1 MLKTMSCINIV
12 QDCGICFFQ
21 QGCNEQGCNKVGLCN
36 FPQSHPY
43 QCRRPATKSQVCE
56 STGVVVAPY
65 TDFPQLLSVLLRM
78 LGEGGDMAVKRD
90 LLRLLGIL
98 GALDPHQHK
107 ARLHILYAQV

>member
-1 MLKTMSCINIV
+1 M
-12 QDCGICFFQ
+12 
-21 QGCNEQGCNKVGLCN
+21 
-36 FPQSHPY
+36 
-43 QCRRPATKSQVCE
+43 CE

-78 LGEGGDMAVKRD
+78 LGEGGEMAVKRD

-107 ARLHILYAQV
+107 ARRLQVQTPPGIRFRAGHATCSKWSSRAASWCHMQVAVLPL

>member
-1 MLKTMSCINIV
+1 M
-12 QDCGICFFQ
+12 
-21 QGCNEQGCNKVGLCN
+21 
-36 FPQSHPY
+36 
-43 QCRRPATKSQVCE
+43 
-56 STGVVVAPY
+56 VVAPY

-107 ARLHILYAQV
+107 ARPRPNLNPNPTLTQALTLTP

>member
-1 MLKTMSCINIV
+1 M
-12 QDCGICFFQ
+12 
-21 QGCNEQGCNKVGLCN
+21 
-36 FPQSHPY
+36 
-43 QCRRPATKSQVCE
+43 
-56 STGVVVAPY
+56 VVAPY

-107 ARLHILYAQV
+107 ARHCIQCARPAESCSVTVCLRSLVLL

>member
-1 MLKTMSCINIV
+1 MLSNHTNGV
-12 QDCGICFFQ
+12 LH
-21 QGCNEQGCNKVGLCN
+21 V
-36 FPQSHPY
+36 
-43 QCRRPATKSQVCE
+43 QVCE

-107 ARLHILYAQV
+107 ARRSQHARVQITDAGAGRVKVRVGLG